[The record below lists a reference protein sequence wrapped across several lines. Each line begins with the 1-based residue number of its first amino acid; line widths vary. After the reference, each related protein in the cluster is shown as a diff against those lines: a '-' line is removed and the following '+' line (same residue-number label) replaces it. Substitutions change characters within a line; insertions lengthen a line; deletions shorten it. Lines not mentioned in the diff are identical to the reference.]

1 MPNPTQQQFKVTG
14 LRSAEIESIGIYS
27 MIGQKVHYA
36 SGPFTDDGIIFTL
49 DGHPSGL
56 YVVRL
61 ESKDGRIFTRHL
73 MKQD

>member
-1 MPNPTQQQFKVTG
+1 M
-14 LRSAEIESIGIYS
+14 
-27 MIGQKVHYA
+27 GQKVHYA

-49 DGHPSGL
+49 DGHPSGF